1 LGTGAT
7 PSDAG
12 LIAQTEPKKIEN
24 KFRENIVGRSRTS
37 VSSNNIDSKKKKKK
51 KKKIMKCKLG
61 KFIGNS
67 AHLQMFSS
75 YPAASLSIE
84 WRDFQITR
92 NKQIV
97 GVGGT
102 RVHQVFAYWQKGD
115 RHGHFFFSI
124 ELGATQKV
132 KKKKKNFWRVNRIL
146 IKGCRR
152 SMAL

>member
-1 LGTGAT
+1 
-7 PSDAG
+7 
-12 LIAQTEPKKIEN
+12 
-24 KFRENIVGRSRTS
+24 
-37 VSSNNIDSKKKKKK
+37 
-51 KKKIMKCKLG
+51 
-61 KFIGNS
+61 
-67 AHLQMFSS
+67 MFSS

-124 ELGATQKV
+124 ELGATQKTFGV
-132 KKKKKNFWRVNRIL
+132 SIEFWSRAVAAPWHFERANN
-146 IKGCRR
+146 
-152 SMAL
+152 